1 METKKKIRKRK
12 DQTKLQSTSKKED
25 VEMRAE
31 LERENMI
38 VPREK

>member
-12 DQTKLQSTSKKED
+12 DLTKHQSTSKKED